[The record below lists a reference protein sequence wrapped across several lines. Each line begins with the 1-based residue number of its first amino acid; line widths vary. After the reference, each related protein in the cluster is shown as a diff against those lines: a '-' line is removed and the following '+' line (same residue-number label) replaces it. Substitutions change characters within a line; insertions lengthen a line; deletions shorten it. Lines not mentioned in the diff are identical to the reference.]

1 MSIQNVLSMDQVL
14 PGAGVQLEMFETKEK
29 SVAAKDMIRTDA
41 NLQKIEKFFNNST
54 TSSEPAKPVQTPSN
68 NKISDNEIVNLSQ
81 KTDLTSVYEIKSD
94 ILNSCSPE
102 CRNVIANHTFVGCV
116 DRGLALFQYET
127 KLFLVNTNNLTKLL
141 FRQIIFTQFGQL
153 PVLRLCPPPK
163 VL

>member
-1 MSIQNVLSMDQVL
+1 
-14 PGAGVQLEMFETKEK
+14 MFETKEK

-41 NLQKIEKFFNNST
+41 NLQKIEKFFNNTTTTTT
-54 TSSEPAKPVQTPSN
+54 TSNEPAKPVQTQS

-127 KLFLVNTNNLTKLL
+127 KLFLVNTQNLTKLL

-163 VL
+163 VKNIKKIIKFQIPNV